1 MPGRS
6 VSFSIISLLMLLVFC
21 LSSQLTMSQE
31 KYVRTPADYEGP
43 FYPVNRQQDED
54 NNLVQVTGQPQPAK
68 GDILRLSGMVVNTD
82 GRPINKATVEI
93 WQTDPNGLYKDYRD
107 RSAGRRDQNFQYWG
121 TAKTNADGTFSFITL
136 VPGKYEPRPAHIHFK
151 VWIGN
156 RAVLTSQMYF
166 RNHPA
171 GVRKGISSTT
181 NDLQTVDLQK
191 APSGGFAAF
200 IRIVL

>member
-1 MPGRS
+1 MTDRS
-6 VSFSIISLLMLLVFC
+6 ISFSIISLLMLLICC
-21 LSSQLTMSQE
+21 LFPRLTVSQE

-54 NNLVQVTGQPQPAK
+54 NDLIRVTGQPQPAK
-68 GDILRLSGMVVNTD
+68 GDILHLSGMVVNTD
-82 GRPINKATVEI
+82 GLPINKATVEI

-107 RSAGRRDQNFQYWG
+107 RSPGRRDQNFQYWG

-151 VWIGN
+151 VWIDD
-156 RAVLTSQMYF
+156 RAVLTSQIYF
-166 RNHPA
+166 RDHPA
-171 GVRKGISSTT
+171 EAGKGVSSAT